1 MKDIL
6 ETITHVGILEQYSTN
21 IRLSWFMMVLCVNSE
36 WCEKK
41 SCWWRVEKIWC
52 MCKMMFLTPPRQ
64 GTNPQILKLEFPMQ
78 TWGTKQKLSKINW

>member
-41 SCWWRVEKIWC
+41 SCW
-52 MCKMMFLTPPRQ
+52 
-64 GTNPQILKLEFPMQ
+64 
-78 TWGTKQKLSKINW
+78 